1 MSDKIVRRNCIM
13 LGSVTI
19 GTIIITAILMKSDII
34 SITMINK
41 LGKDFQYNL
50 LSFSGVLAGFL
61 FTGVGILISAID
73 KERIKRLWY
82 NRYLDNLYHCAA
94 LGILCSIFT
103 ILTVFSELF
112 CTFSKEIQKKILEFQ
127 VLFIILGMVYFIWCT
142 YMLIGFISKMRK
154 EI

>member
-1 MSDKIVRRNCIM
+1 MSDKIVRRNYIM

-19 GTIIITAILMKSDII
+19 GTIIITAILMKFDII

-82 NRYLDNLYHCAA
+82 NRYLDNLNHCAA

-142 YMLIGFISKMRK
+142 YMLISLISKMKK

>member
-1 MSDKIVRRNCIM
+1 MKDKIVRRNYIM
-13 LGSVTI
+13 LTSVTI
-19 GTIIITAILMKSDII
+19 GTIIITAILIKYDII
-34 SITMINK
+34 SITMVNK

-82 NRYLDNLYHCAA
+82 NRYLDYHCAA
-94 LGILCSIFT
+94 LGILFSIFT

-112 CTFSKEIQKKILEFQ
+112 CTFSKEIQKKILESQ
-127 VLFIILGMVYFIWCT
+127 ILFTILSMVYFIWCT
-142 YMLIGFISKMRK
+142 YMLIGLISKMRK

>member
-1 MSDKIVRRNCIM
+1 MSDKIVRRNYIM

-142 YMLIGFISKMRK
+142 YMLISLISKMKK

>member
-50 LSFSGVLAGFL
+50 LSF
-61 FTGVGILISAID
+61 
-73 KERIKRLWY
+73 
-82 NRYLDNLYHCAA
+82 
-94 LGILCSIFT
+94 
-103 ILTVFSELF
+103 
-112 CTFSKEIQKKILEFQ
+112 Q
-127 VLFIILGMVYFIWCT
+127 VC
-142 YMLIGFISKMRK
+142 
-154 EI
+154 